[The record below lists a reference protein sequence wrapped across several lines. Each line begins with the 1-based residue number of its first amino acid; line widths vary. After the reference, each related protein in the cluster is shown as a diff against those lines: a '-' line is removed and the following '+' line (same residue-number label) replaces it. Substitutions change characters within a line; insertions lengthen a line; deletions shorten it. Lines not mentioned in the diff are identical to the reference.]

1 MNSIGFSVD
10 ILPVSSLSAIFS
22 SRLNA
27 GGAAS
32 SVQAEPVVSSPVSS
46 TVDASRAAVA
56 KEFPSSSQ
64 VSQAVRQVNDAFS
77 QKGLNLYAS
86 FEKDKISGVDIVKI
100 KDKKSNEVIRQLPP
114 KEMVAFAQ
122 SLELPEGW
130 RGQWILNMT

>member
-1 MNSIGFSVD
+1 MD
-10 ILPVSSLSAIFS
+10 ILPVSSQSAIFA

-27 GGAAS
+27 GGASAV
-32 SVQAEPVVSSPVSS
+32 VQAEPAVSSPVSS
-46 TVDASRAAVA
+46 AADASMAATA
-56 KEFPSSSQ
+56 KEVPSLSQ
-64 VSQAVRQVNDAFS
+64 VSQAVRKVNDAFS

-100 KDKKSNEVIRQLPP
+100 MDRKSNEVIRQLPP

>member
-1 MNSIGFSVD
+1 MD
-10 ILPVSSLSAIFS
+10 ILPVSFQSAIFA
-22 SRLNA
+22 SRPNT
-27 GGAAS
+27 GGASVA
-32 SVQAEPVVSSPVSS
+32 VQAEPVVSSPVSAA
-46 TVDASRAAVA
+46 TDASMAAIAKDIA
-56 KEFPSSSQ
+56 KEIPSSSK